1 MAISEDFLSGMLE
14 LSRIVV
20 HQDSLEEAIQK
31 ITDLTART
39 LGPIDGV
46 GLTLV
51 EGVGPARSAAEGK
64 VGRVAGRSSTP
75 VNVRTAAYSSDWVLE
90 VDKVQYESG
99 EGPCLNAIADG
110 ERHEVPD
117 MKTDDQ
123 YPGFSERAAKE
134 GVGSTLAL
142 PLKTGNQVIG
152 AMNLYSRSKEAF
164 DEELIPLAEAFATQV
179 AAALGN
185 IDAYKKAV
193 ELAHNLEQA
202 MESRATIEQAKGMI
216 MVQGGCNAD
225 EAFQTL
231 VTASQTRNRKLRDI
245 ATEIVEAASQEV
257 T

>member
-75 VNVRTAAYSSDWVLE
+75 LKVRTAAYSSDWVVE
-90 VDKVQYESG
+90 VDEVQYESG

-110 ERHEVPD
+110 ERHEVPN
-117 MKTDDQ
+117 METDDQ
-123 YPGFSERAAKE
+123 YPSFSERATKE

-142 PLKTGNQVIG
+142 PLKAGSEAIG
-152 AMNLYSRSKEAF
+152 AMNLYSRSKTPF
-164 DEELIPLAEAFATQV
+164 DEELVQLAEAFAAQV
-179 AAALGN
+179 AAALAN
-185 IDAYKKAV
+185 LDAYKKAV
-193 ELAHNLEQA
+193 ELAQNLEHA

-216 MVQGGCNAD
+216 MAQRRCTPD

-231 VTASQTRNRKLRDI
+231 VTASQTRNEKLRDI
-245 ATEIVEAASQEV
+245 AAEIVEAATNGQV
-257 T
+257 